1 MDTSSL
7 QDTFIVV
14 INKKEDVMYL
24 DVFASAEV
32 YDPCA

>member
-1 MDTSSL
+1 
-7 QDTFIVV
+7 V